1 VIAAPQE
8 IANALRRGD
17 AMDDKTFDKLYPF
30 GHRLRSWLHWTPLE
44 VARRAC
50 SLLAPAPGARVL
62 DVGAGVGKVCLV
74 GALTT
79 DALWFGIERDPTM
92 VMLAV
97 AAATELDVPAS
108 FWLGEMTE
116 VDWSSFAAFY
126 LFNPFAEILLASTE
140 PPLVR
145 QARYEDSIAFVQD
158 QLAGAAPGT
167 RVVTYHGFGGTMPPS
182 YDLAHRERVGEA
194 ELCLYVRRA

>member
-1 VIAAPQE
+1 MIAAPQE
-8 IANALRRGD
+8 IANALRRGE
-17 AMDDKTFDKLYPF
+17 ALDDKTFDKLYPF

-50 SLLAPAPGARVL
+50 SLLAPAPGTRVL

-79 DALWFGIERDPTM
+79 EAQWFGIERDPTM
-92 VMLAV
+92 VMLAT

-108 FWLGEMTE
+108 FWLGEMTA

-126 LFNPFAEILLASTE
+126 LFNPFAEILLTSPEA
-140 PPLVR
+140 PLVR
-145 QARYEDSIAFVQD
+145 HARYQESVAFVED
-158 QLAGAAPGT
+158 QLAAATPGT
-167 RVVTYHGFGGTMPPS
+167 RVVTYHGFGGTMPAS
-182 YDLAHRERVGEA
+182 FDLVHRESTGEA
-194 ELCLYVRRA
+194 ELCLHVRRG